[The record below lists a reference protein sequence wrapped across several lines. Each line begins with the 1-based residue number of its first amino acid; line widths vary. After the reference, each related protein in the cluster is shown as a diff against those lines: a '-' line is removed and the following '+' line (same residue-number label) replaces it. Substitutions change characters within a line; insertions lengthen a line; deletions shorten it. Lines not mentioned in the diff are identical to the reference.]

1 MNSQDPSL
9 NTPNE
14 EQEVSEASTQLR
26 SRATEAIKSS
36 NRTSTTNKHHENTS
50 SAIDSAEIKTNEQTK
65 ASDENLKPYSS
76 TNNEVKPNKMQSDE
90 NAQDKQDEAKTAE
103 NGLDEISTPPKSSSD
118 IPSASETAFKHNS
131 DENKKNTSEPND
143 SNDKSNIKPIKNIF
157 ETGML
162 YRHSIEVIDDSMMA
176 RPSISFQ
183 MKRFTL
189 KFGETIIETDS
200 SSNLFQEQKT
210 VSNEAWKVF
219 INGDKVEMRNLP
231 IPIFMSIYDFRLVV
245 ARIFMLHVSAIEISY
260 PHILYD
266 NVYDLYEQNTSIGQA
281 RFKIIVHESSQPR
294 ENGYEK
300 QVWPTY
306 SKFIERIQ
314 LMKRSDIK
322 FQASYKEFQYLMWQE
337 KNYPVDII
345 ELFNSHHTYIHEP
358 SKPVEKVS
366 DDGNPSEDEETEEKT
381 SEENT
386 LDVNQDEAE
395 TNDNEQ
401 SPNSS
406 KNKTNENSNEKKIK
420 GGNKAKSKHRAKS
433 SSTSNSISSNDSG
446 EIDWRNH
453 FQKIG
458 IHSFRLNELLNDSQ
472 DLRQYV
478 KSSYPTIKPFYELQP
493 YKNSCTFLINA
504 QIDDHLRLF
513 QLGVLENGNVQ
524 FIFKITSIMMTFD
537 EIKSKLDKWMSKHGY
552 KILEALYLDE
562 FVYDPKFKLENYH
575 MDFINCSSTVFIPTK
590 GKGKSIP
597 NVSKIVDMPG
607 FTQIFATKSSFR
619 FTTPQFLSKSSL
631 LLFNMMSVLENYLT
645 LNSNLRYANKL
656 QINQADDVFYT
667 YIDNVSS
674 YEQSCLI
681 YLFILGILN
690 LTDEVKVSNTSDDLL
705 ANLRRITGK
714 QKLTMLKELDPITFG
729 NRFLQSGESDYSQL
743 VQSNDQRPCI
753 LSKSEYDHL
762 KLRYPDRVLNLEN
775 QSTHARMYLACPYD
789 KFPISNYHSMPGQL
803 CVVKCTM
810 KFTSTHQFS
819 FCDQI
824 LGGQGNK
831 KALMNKF
838 RSNTIVIFGTAI
850 APGRKC
856 LLPTELFNLF
866 VDYVLQKGE
875 PGNPYYHIDKKYGK
889 KAFIIERDEKKSSYK
904 ILTEFDPGF
913 DHVLVITVTDSPD
926 WFVAVNSTNNEPLT
940 FNEKTENAFLRTIIE
955 KSKHSEEIQIFINFI
970 EQIIDH
976 KFGNQT
982 PLQALQELIKM
993 KVQFICLSL
1002 SEIVVAIIYKGK
1014 VWFTPH
1020 LFNPGVEKMD
1030 IGRAVEKLVDLP
1042 TFKDLKPEGITE
1054 LYQNYIDGKICAA
1067 KYFNTIVLI
1076 KPEKIKANTW
1086 PTTYID
1092 LLPFIF
1098 NLYGLQKEP
1107 LTKSVIRL
1115 ESLAIN
1121 QLLTKFL
1128 RVCTQLGWEKDR
1140 KRQLLDIMKP
1150 FHSSKNQI
1158 EYLGSTDIVSWR
1170 RSKFHLDFLL
1180 DMTDE
1185 SILRQINEDIMKS
1198 IQLKYDVKNEYFYRG
1213 NIY

>member
-1 MNSQDPSL
+1 MKCQDPSL
-9 NTPNE
+9 NSPNE
-14 EQEVSEASTQLR
+14 EQQASEASTQLR
-26 SRATEAIKSS
+26 SRAIEAIKDISTEEIVKSS
-36 NRTSTTNKHHENTS
+36 NRASTVSKHHENTS
-50 SAIDSAEIKTNEQTK
+50 SAIDSAKIKTNE
-65 ASDENLKPYSS
+65 NLKPSSS
-76 TNNEVKPNKMQSDE
+76 TNNEVKPNDVQSDE
-90 NAQDKQDEAKTAE
+90 NAQDKHDEAKTGE
-103 NGLDEISTPPKSSSD
+103 NGLDEISTPKSSSD
-118 IPSASETAFKHNS
+118 IPSASEAASKHIS
-131 DENKKNTSEPND
+131 DKNKKNTNEQNT

-157 ETGML
+157 ETGLL
-162 YRHSIEVIDDSMMA
+162 YRHSIEVIDDFMMA
-176 RPSISFQ
+176 RPNMSFQ

-189 KFGETIIETDS
+189 KFGETIMETVS
-200 SSNLFQEQKT
+200 SSNLFQEQKF

-219 INGDKVEMRNLP
+219 INGNKVEMRNLP
-231 IPIFMSIYDFRLVV
+231 IPIFMSIYDFKLVI

-260 PHILYD
+260 PKILYD

-281 RFKIIVHESSQPR
+281 HFKIIVHESSQPR

-300 QVWPTY
+300 QVWSTY
-306 SKFIERIQ
+306 SKFIERLQ

-345 ELFNSHHTYIHEP
+345 ELFNCHHTYIHEP
-358 SKPVEKVS
+358 PKPIEKVS
-366 DDGNPSEDEETEEKT
+366 NEDEETEENT
-381 SEENT
+381 S
-386 LDVNQDEAE
+386 DVNQEEAE

-401 SPNSS
+401 TPNSV
-406 KNKTNENSNEKKIK
+406 KTKTNEKKIK
-420 GGNKAKSKHRAKS
+420 GGNKTKSKHKTMS
-433 SSTSNSISSNDSG
+433 SSNDSDK
-446 EIDWRNH
+446 IDWRNH

-524 FIFKITSIMMTFD
+524 FIFKITSIMMTFE
-537 EIKSKLDKWMSKHGY
+537 EIKSKLDKWMTKHGS

-562 FVYDPKFKLENYH
+562 FVYDPKFQLKNYH
-575 MDFINCSSTVFIPTK
+575 IDFLNCSSTVFIPTK

-631 LLFNMMSVLENYLT
+631 LLFNMMSVLENYLS

-667 YIDNVSS
+667 YIDNASS

-690 LTDEVKVSNTSDDLL
+690 LTDDAKVSNTSDDLL

-714 QKLTMLKELDPITFG
+714 QKLSMLKELDPITFG
-729 NRFLQSGESDYSQL
+729 NRYLQSGESDYSQL
-743 VQSNDQRPCI
+743 VQSNEQRPCI
-753 LSKSEYDHL
+753 LSKAEYDHL

-789 KFPISNYHSMPGQL
+789 QFPISNYHSMPGQL

-819 FCDQI
+819 FCDQT
-824 LGGQGNK
+824 LGGQGNE

-838 RSNTIVIFGTAI
+838 QSNTIVIFGTAI

-889 KAFIIERDEKKSSYK
+889 KAFIIERDEKTSSYK

-955 KSKHSEEIQIFINFI
+955 KSKHSEEIQTFINFV
-970 EQIIDH
+970 EHIIDH

-982 PLQALQELIKM
+982 ALQALHELIKM
-993 KVQFICLSL
+993 KVQFICLSH

-1030 IGRAVEKLVDLP
+1030 IGRAVEKLTDLP

-1054 LYQNYIDGKICAA
+1054 LYQNYIDRKMCAVR
-1067 KYFNTIVLI
+1067 YFNSIVLI
-1076 KPEKIKANTW
+1076 KPEKIKANSW

-1140 KRQLLDIMKP
+1140 KRQLLEIMKP

-1170 RSKFHLDFLL
+1170 RSKFHLEFLL

>member
-1 MNSQDPSL
+1 MKCRDPSL
-9 NTPNE
+9 NSPNE
-14 EQEVSEASTQLR
+14 EQQVSEASTQLR
-26 SRATEAIKSS
+26 SRAIEAIKDLSTEETIKSS
-36 NRTSTTNKHHENTS
+36 NEASTANKHHENAS
-50 SAIDSAEIKTNEQTK
+50 SAIDSAKIKTN
-65 ASDENLKPYSS
+65 ENLKPYSS
-76 TNNEVKPNKMQSDE
+76 SNNEAKPNDVQSDE
-90 NAQDKQDEAKTAE
+90 NVQDKQDEAKT
-103 NGLDEISTPPKSSSD
+103 GEISTPKSSSD
-118 IPSASETAFKHNS
+118 IPSASETASKHIS
-131 DENKKNTSEPND
+131 DENKKNTNEQNT

-157 ETGML
+157 ETGLL

-176 RPSISFQ
+176 RPNMTFQ

-189 KFGETIIETDS
+189 KFGETIMETVS
-200 SSNLFQEQKT
+200 SSNLFQEQKF

-219 INGDKVEMRNLP
+219 INGNKVEMRNLP
-231 IPIFMSIYDFRLVV
+231 IPIFMSIYDFKLVV

-260 PHILYD
+260 PKILYD

-281 RFKIIVHESSQPR
+281 QFKIIVHESSQPR

-300 QVWPTY
+300 QVWSTY
-306 SKFIERIQ
+306 SKFIELVQ
-314 LMKRSDIK
+314 LMKRTDIK

-345 ELFNSHHTYIHEP
+345 ELFNCHHTYIHEP

-366 DDGNPSEDEETEEKT
+366 NADEETEEKT
-381 SEENT
+381 SDENIP
-386 LDVNQDEAE
+386 DANQDEAE

-401 SPNSS
+401 TPNSA
-406 KNKTNENSNEKKIK
+406 KNKTNEKKIK
-420 GGNKAKSKHRAKS
+420 CGSKAKF
-433 SSTSNSISSNDSG
+433 SSNDSD

-537 EIKSKLDKWMSKHGY
+537 EIKSKLDKWMSKHGS

-562 FVYDPKFKLENYH
+562 FVYDPKFQLKNYH
-575 MDFINCSSTVFIPTK
+575 IDFLNCSSTVFIPTK

-631 LLFNMMSVLENYLT
+631 LLFNMMSVLENYLS

-690 LTDEVKVSNTSDDLL
+690 LTDDAKVSNASDDLL
-705 ANLRRITGK
+705 VNLRRITGK
-714 QKLTMLKELDPITFG
+714 QKLSMLKELDPITFG
-729 NRFLQSGESDYSQL
+729 NRYLQSGESDYSQL
-743 VQSNDQRPCI
+743 VQSNEQRPCI
-753 LSKSEYDHL
+753 LSKAEYDHL

-789 KFPISNYHSMPGQL
+789 QFPISNYHSMPGQL

-819 FCDQI
+819 FCDQT
-824 LGGQGNK
+824 LGGQGNE

-838 RSNTIVIFGTAI
+838 QSNTIVIFGTAI

-889 KAFIIERDEKKSSYK
+889 KAFIIERDEKTSSYK

-913 DHVLVITVTDSPD
+913 DHVLVITVADSPD

-955 KSKHSEEIQIFINFI
+955 KSKHSEEIQIFINFVEHII
-970 EQIIDH
+970 EH

-982 PLQALQELIKM
+982 ALQALQELIKM

-1030 IGRAVEKLVDLP
+1030 IGRAVEKLTDLP

-1054 LYQNYIDGKICAA
+1054 LYQNYIDGKICAV
-1067 KYFNTIVLI
+1067 KYFKTIVLI

-1140 KRQLLDIMKP
+1140 KRQLLEIMKP

-1170 RSKFHLDFLL
+1170 RSKFHLEFLL

>member
-1 MNSQDPSL
+1 MKCQDPSL

-14 EQEVSEASTQLR
+14 EQQVSGASTQLR
-26 SRATEAIKSS
+26 SRAIEAIKDISTEETIKSS
-36 NRTSTTNKHHENTS
+36 NEASTANKHHENTS
-50 SAIDSAEIKTNEQTK
+50 TVIDSAKIKTNEQTN
-65 ASDENLKPYSS
+65 ASNENPNPYSS
-76 TNNEVKPNKMQSDE
+76 TNNEAKPNDVQSDE
-90 NAQDKQDEAKTAE
+90 NTQDKQDEAKT
-103 NGLDEISTPPKSSSD
+103 GEIPAPKSSSD
-118 IPSASETAFKHNS
+118 TPSASETASKPNS
-131 DENKKNTSEPND
+131 DEPNA

-157 ETGML
+157 ETGLL

-176 RPSISFQ
+176 RPNMSFQ

-189 KFGETIIETDS
+189 KFGETIMETVS
-200 SSNLFQEQKT
+200 SSNLFQEQKF

-219 INGDKVEMRNLP
+219 INGNKVEMRNLP
-231 IPIFMSIYDFRLVV
+231 IPIFMSIYDFKLVI

-260 PHILYD
+260 PNILYD

-281 RFKIIVHESSQPR
+281 QFKIIVHESSQPR

-300 QVWPTY
+300 QVWSTY
-306 SKFIERIQ
+306 SKFIERLQ

-345 ELFNSHHTYIHEP
+345 ELFNCHHTYIHEP

-366 DDGNPSEDEETEEKT
+366 NEETEE
-381 SEENT
+381 NAP
-386 LDVNQDEAE
+386 DVNQDEAE

-401 SPNSS
+401 SPNSA
-406 KNKTNENSNEKKIK
+406 KNKTNDKKIK
-420 GGNKAKSKHRAKS
+420 DESKVKSKHKVKS
-433 SSTSNSISSNDSG
+433 SSNDSDK
-446 EIDWRNH
+446 IDWRNH

-537 EIKSKLDKWMSKHGY
+537 EIKSKLDKWMSKHGS

-562 FVYDPKFKLENYH
+562 FVYDPKFQLKNYH
-575 MDFINCSSTVFIPTK
+575 IDFLNCSSTVFIPTK

-631 LLFNMMSVLENYLT
+631 LLFNMMSVLENYLS

-690 LTDEVKVSNTSDDLL
+690 LTDDVKVSNASDDLL

-714 QKLTMLKELDPITFG
+714 QKLSMLKELDPITFG
-729 NRFLQSGESDYSQL
+729 NRYLQSGESDYSQL
-743 VQSNDQRPCI
+743 VQSNEQRPCI
-753 LSKSEYDHL
+753 LSKAEYDHL

-789 KFPISNYHSMPGQL
+789 QFPISNYHSMPGQL

-819 FCDQI
+819 FCDQT
-824 LGGQGNK
+824 LGGQGNE

-838 RSNTIVIFGTAI
+838 QSNTIVIFGTAI

-856 LLPTELFNLF
+856 LFPTELFNLF

-889 KAFIIERDEKKSSYK
+889 KAFIIERDEKTSSYK

-913 DHVLVITVTDSPD
+913 DHVLVITVADSPD

-955 KSKHSEEIQIFINFI
+955 KSKHSEEIQIFINFV
-970 EQIIDH
+970 EHIIDH

-982 PLQALQELIKM
+982 ALQALQELIKM

-1020 LFNPGVEKMD
+1020 LFNPGVDKMD
-1030 IGRAVEKLVDLP
+1030 IGRAVEKLTDLP

-1054 LYQNYIDGKICAA
+1054 LYQNYIDGKICAV
-1067 KYFNTIVLI
+1067 KYFKTIVLI
-1076 KPEKIKANTW
+1076 KPEKIEANTW

-1140 KRQLLDIMKP
+1140 KRQLLEIMKP

-1170 RSKFHLDFLL
+1170 RSKFHLEFLL

>member
-1 MNSQDPSL
+1 MKCQDPSL
-9 NTPNE
+9 NSPNE
-14 EQEVSEASTQLR
+14 EQQVSEASTQLR
-26 SRATEAIKSS
+26 SHAIEAIKDLSTEETIKSS
-36 NRTSTTNKHHENTS
+36 NEAST
-50 SAIDSAEIKTNEQTK
+50 AIDSAKIKTN
-65 ASDENLKPYSS
+65 ENLKPYSS
-76 TNNEVKPNKMQSDE
+76 SNNEAKPNDVQSDE
-90 NAQDKQDEAKTAE
+90 NVQDKHDEAKTGE
-103 NGLDEISTPPKSSSD
+103 NGLDEISTPKSSSD
-118 IPSASETAFKHNS
+118 IPSASEAASKHIS
-131 DENKKNTSEPND
+131 DENKKNTNEQNT

-157 ETGML
+157 ETGLL

-176 RPSISFQ
+176 RPNMTFQ

-189 KFGETIIETDS
+189 KFGETIMETVS
-200 SSNLFQEQKT
+200 SSNLFQEQKF

-219 INGDKVEMRNLP
+219 INGNKVEMRNLP
-231 IPIFMSIYDFRLVV
+231 IPIFMSIYDFKLVV

-260 PHILYD
+260 PKILYD

-281 RFKIIVHESSQPR
+281 QFKIIVHESSQPR

-300 QVWPTY
+300 QVWSTY
-306 SKFIERIQ
+306 SKFIELVQ
-314 LMKRSDIK
+314 LMKRTDIK

-345 ELFNSHHTYIHEP
+345 ELFNCHHTYIHEP

-366 DDGNPSEDEETEEKT
+366 NADEETEEKT
-381 SEENT
+381 SDENAP
-386 LDVNQDEAE
+386 DDNRDEAE

-401 SPNSS
+401 TPNSA
-406 KNKTNENSNEKKIK
+406 KNKTNEKKIK
-420 GGNKAKSKHRAKS
+420 CGSKVKSKHKAKS
-433 SSTSNSISSNDSG
+433 SSTPNTISSNDSD

-537 EIKSKLDKWMSKHGY
+537 EIKSKLDKWMSKHGS

-562 FVYDPKFKLENYH
+562 FVYDPKFQLKNYH
-575 MDFINCSSTVFIPTK
+575 IDFLNCSSTVFIPTK

-631 LLFNMMSVLENYLT
+631 LLFNMMSVLENYLL

-690 LTDEVKVSNTSDDLL
+690 LTDDAKVSNTSDDLL
-705 ANLRRITGK
+705 VNLRRITGK
-714 QKLTMLKELDPITFG
+714 QKLSMLKELDPITFG
-729 NRFLQSGESDYSQL
+729 NRYLQSGESDYSQL
-743 VQSNDQRPCI
+743 VQSNEQRPCI
-753 LSKSEYDHL
+753 LSKAEYDHL

-789 KFPISNYHSMPGQL
+789 QFPISNYHSMPGQL

-819 FCDQI
+819 FCDQT
-824 LGGQGNK
+824 LGGQGNE

-838 RSNTIVIFGTAI
+838 QSNTIVIFGTAI

-889 KAFIIERDEKKSSYK
+889 KAFIIERDEKTSSYK

-913 DHVLVITVTDSPD
+913 DHVLVITVADSPD

-955 KSKHSEEIQIFINFI
+955 KSKHSEEIQIFINFV
-970 EQIIDH
+970 EHIIDH

-982 PLQALQELIKM
+982 ALQALQELIKM

-1030 IGRAVEKLVDLP
+1030 IGRAVEKLTDLP

-1054 LYQNYIDGKICAA
+1054 LYQNYIDGKICAV
-1067 KYFNTIVLI
+1067 KYFKTIVLI
-1076 KPEKIKANTW
+1076 KPEKIKANIW

-1140 KRQLLDIMKP
+1140 KRQLLEIMKP

-1170 RSKFHLDFLL
+1170 RSKFHLEFLL

>member
-1 MNSQDPSL
+1 MKSQDPGL
-9 NTPNE
+9 NIISTDPSKLDEIKKNE
-14 EQEVSEASTQLR
+14 VEASNDDKDQEK
-26 SRATEAIKSS
+26 A
-36 NRTSTTNKHHENTS
+36 S
-50 SAIDSAEIKTNEQTK
+50 SAVGSAEIETNDKAK
-65 ASDENLKPYSS
+65 ASSEVPNASS
-76 TNNEVKPNKMQSDE
+76 HEVKTTSNDVQTGEK
-90 NAQDKQDEAKTAE
+90 AQNNQDEAKTSE
-103 NGLDEISTPPKSSSD
+103 NGLDENIATSKPSNDISSPSPDFPKS
-118 IPSASETAFKHNS
+118 NS
-131 DENKKNTSEPND
+131 DEIKKNSNETII
-143 SNDKSNIKPIKNIF
+143 SNDKPNPKPIKNIF
-157 ETGML
+157 ETGLL
-162 YRHSIEVIDDSMMA
+162 YRHSIEVVDDSMMA
-176 RPSISFQ
+176 RPNMYFQ

-189 KFGETIIETDS
+189 KFGENITETAS
-200 SSNLFQEQKT
+200 SSNLFQEQKS

-219 INGDKVEMRNLP
+219 INGNKVEMRNLP
-231 IPIFMSIYDFRLVV
+231 IPIFMSIYDFKLVV
-245 ARIFMLHVSAIEISY
+245 ARIFMLHVSAIELSY
-260 PHILYD
+260 PNILYD

-281 RFKIIVHESSQPR
+281 QFKIIVHETSQPR

-300 QVWPTY
+300 QVWPVY
-306 SKFIERIQ
+306 SKFIERVQ

-322 FQASYKEFQYLMWQE
+322 FQACYKEFQYLMWQE
-337 KNYPVDII
+337 KNCPVDII
-345 ELFNSHHTYIHEP
+345 ELFNCHHTSIHEP
-358 SKPVEKVS
+358 SKSSEKVS
-366 DDGNPSEDEETEEKT
+366 GDEETEEKLSDENSANT
-381 SEENT
+381 STDE
-386 LDVNQDEAE
+386 VNASSNAE
-395 TNDNEQ
+395 TSNAMKGQ
-401 SPNSS
+401 
-406 KNKTNENSNEKKIK
+406 TNESTNDKKVK
-420 GGNKAKSKHRAKS
+420 GGCKAKSKLKTKPSDEHKA
-433 SSTSNSISSNDSG
+433 SNSY

-458 IHSFRLNELLNDSQ
+458 LHSFRLNELLNDSQ
-472 DLRQYV
+472 DLHQYV

-524 FIFKITSIMMTFD
+524 FIFKITSILMTFND
-537 EIKSKLDKWMSKHGY
+537 IKSKLDKWMSKHGM

-562 FVYDPKFKLENYH
+562 FVYDPKFQLKNYH
-575 MDFINCSSTVFIPTK
+575 IDFLNCSSTVFIPTK

-631 LLFNMMSVLENYLT
+631 LMFNMMSVLENYLS
-645 LNSNLRYANKL
+645 LNNNLRYANKL

-690 LTDEVKVSNTSDDLL
+690 LTDEVKISSTSNDIL

-714 QKLTMLKELDPITFG
+714 QKLSMLKELDPITFG
-729 NRFLQSGESDYSQL
+729 NRYLQSGESDYSQL
-743 VQSNDQRPCI
+743 VQSNAQRPCI
-753 LSKSEYDHL
+753 ISKDEYDHL
-762 KLRYPDRVLNLEN
+762 KEKYPDRVLNLEN
-775 QSTHARMYLACPYD
+775 QSTHDRMYLVCPYD
-789 KFPISNYHSMPGQL
+789 QFPISNYHSMPGQL

-810 KFTSTHQFS
+810 KFTSAHQFS
-819 FCDQI
+819 FCDQT
-824 LGGQGNK
+824 LGGLGNE

-838 RSNTIVIFGTAI
+838 QSNTIVIFGTAI

-889 KAFIIERDEKKSSYK
+889 KAFIIERDEKTSSYK

-913 DHVLVITVTDSPD
+913 DHVLVIAVTDSPD

-955 KSKHSEEIQIFINFI
+955 KSKHSEEIRIFMNFV
-970 EQIIDH
+970 EHIIDH
-976 KFGNQT
+976 KFGNQSA
-982 PLQALQELIKM
+982 LQALHELIKM
-993 KVQFICLSL
+993 KVQFICLSF

-1020 LFNPGVEKMD
+1020 LFNPGVEKID
-1030 IGRAVEKLVDLP
+1030 IARAIKYLSNLP
-1042 TFKDLKPEGITE
+1042 SFKDLKPEGITE
-1054 LYQNYIDGKICAA
+1054 LYQNYINEKICAA
-1067 KYFNTIVLI
+1067 KYFGTIVLI
-1076 KPEKIKANTW
+1076 KPAKIKANAW

-1098 NLYGLQKEP
+1098 NLYGLRKEP

-1140 KRQLLDIMKP
+1140 KHQFLEILKS
-1150 FHSSKNQI
+1150 FHSNKNQI

-1170 RSKFHLDFLL
+1170 RSKFHLEFLL

-1185 SILRQINEDIMKS
+1185 SILRQINDDIMKS

>member
-1 MNSQDPSL
+1 MKSQDPSL

-14 EQEVSEASTQLR
+14 EQHVSEASI
-26 SRATEAIKSS
+26 ESS
-36 NRTSTTNKHHENTS
+36 NEAS
-50 SAIDSAEIKTNEQTK
+50 SAIDSAQTN
-65 ASDENLKPYSS
+65 ASGEK
-76 TNNEVKPNKMQSDE
+76 TNNEAQSD
-90 NAQDKQDEAKTAE
+90 
-103 NGLDEISTPPKSSSD
+103 G
-118 IPSASETAFKHNS
+118 NS
-131 DENKKNTSEPND
+131 NV
-143 SNDKSNIKPIKNIF
+143 KPIKNIF
-157 ETGML
+157 ETGLL

-176 RPSISFQ
+176 RPSMSFQ

-189 KFGETIIETDS
+189 KFGETIMETVS
-200 SSNLFQEQKT
+200 SSNLFQEQKS
-210 VSNEAWKVF
+210 VSNEEWKAF
-219 INGDKVEMRNLP
+219 IDGNKVEMRNLP
-231 IPIFMSIYDFRLVV
+231 IPIFMSIYDFKLVV

-260 PHILYD
+260 PNILYD

-281 RFKIIVHESSQPR
+281 QFKIIVHESSQPR

-300 QVWPTY
+300 QVWSTY
-306 SKFIERIQ
+306 SKFIERVQ

-345 ELFNSHHTYIHEP
+345 ELFNCHHTYIHTP
-358 SKPVEKVS
+358 DSAK
-366 DDGNPSEDEETEEKT
+366 DKT
-381 SEENT
+381 
-386 LDVNQDEAE
+386 
-395 TNDNEQ
+395 
-401 SPNSS
+401 
-406 KNKTNENSNEKKIK
+406 NEKKIK
-420 GGNKAKSKHRAKS
+420 GGSKAKSSA
-433 SSTSNSISSNDSG
+433 NDSD
-446 EIDWRNH
+446 EFDWRNH

-537 EIKSKLDKWMSKHGY
+537 EIKSKLDKWMSKHGS

-562 FVYDPKFKLENYH
+562 FVYDPKFQLKNYH
-575 MDFINCSSTVFIPTK
+575 IDFLNCSSTVFIPTK

-667 YIDNVSS
+667 YIDNASS

-714 QKLTMLKELDPITFG
+714 QKLSMLKELDPITFG
-729 NRFLQSGESDYSQL
+729 NRYLQSGESDYSQL

-753 LSKSEYDHL
+753 ISKAEYDHL

-789 KFPISNYHSMPGQL
+789 QFPISNYHSMPGQL

-819 FCDQI
+819 FCDQT
-824 LGGQGNK
+824 LGGQGNE

-838 RSNTIVIFGTAI
+838 QSNTIVIFGTAI

-889 KAFIIERDEKKSSYK
+889 KAFIIERDEKTSSYK

-913 DHVLVITVTDSPD
+913 DHVLVITVTGSPD

-955 KSKHSEEIQIFINFI
+955 KSKHSEEIQVFMNFI
-970 EQIIDH
+970 EHIIDH

-982 PLQALQELIKM
+982 ALQALQELIKM
-993 KVQFICLSL
+993 KVQFICLSF

-1030 IGRAVEKLVDLP
+1030 IGRAIEKLSDLP
-1042 TFKDLKPEGITE
+1042 SFKDLKHEGITE
-1054 LYQNYIDGKICAA
+1054 LYQNYIDKKICAA

-1098 NLYGLQKEP
+1098 NLYGLRKEP

-1140 KRQLLDIMKP
+1140 KRQLLEIMKP
-1150 FHSSKNQI
+1150 FHSNKNQI
-1158 EYLGSTDIVSWR
+1158 EYLGSTDVVSWR
-1170 RSKFHLDFLL
+1170 RSKFHLEFLL

-1185 SILRQINEDIMKS
+1185 SILRQINEDVMKS
-1198 IQLKYDVKNEYFYRG
+1198 VQLKYDVRNEYFYRG

>member
-1 MNSQDPSL
+1 MKSQDPGL

-14 EQEVSEASTQLR
+14 EQHTSEASAQ
-26 SRATEAIKSS
+26 
-36 NRTSTTNKHHENTS
+36 TN
-50 SAIDSAEIKTNEQTK
+50 
-65 ASDENLKPYSS
+65 ASG
-76 TNNEVKPNKMQSDE
+76 
-90 NAQDKQDEAKTAE
+90 E
-103 NGLDEISTPPKSSSD
+103 NGLDEVSSK
-118 IPSASETAFKHNS
+118 PNS
-131 DENKKNTSEPND
+131 DDN
-143 SNDKSNIKPIKNIF
+143 SNVKPIKNIF
-157 ETGML
+157 ETGLL

-176 RPSISFQ
+176 RPSMSFQ

-189 KFGETIIETDS
+189 KFGETIMETVS
-200 SSNLFQEQKT
+200 SSNLFQEQKS
-210 VSNEAWKVF
+210 VSNEEWKAF
-219 INGDKVEMRNLP
+219 INGNKVEMRNLP
-231 IPIFMSIYDFRLVV
+231 IPIFMSIYDFKLVV

-260 PHILYD
+260 PNILYD

-281 RFKIIVHESSQPR
+281 QFKIIVHESSQPR

-300 QVWPTY
+300 QVWSTY
-306 SKFIERIQ
+306 SKFIERVQ
-314 LMKRSDIK
+314 LMKRSDIR

-345 ELFNSHHTYIHEP
+345 ELFNCHHTYIHAP
-358 SKPVEKVS
+358 SKPVEQAPDSAK
-366 DDGNPSEDEETEEKT
+366 DKT
-381 SEENT
+381 
-386 LDVNQDEAE
+386 
-395 TNDNEQ
+395 
-401 SPNSS
+401 
-406 KNKTNENSNEKKIK
+406 NEKKIK
-420 GGNKAKSKHRAKS
+420 GGSKAKSSA
-433 SSTSNSISSNDSG
+433 NDSD
-446 EIDWRNH
+446 EFDWRNH

-537 EIKSKLDKWMSKHGY
+537 EIKSKLDKWMSKHGS

-562 FVYDPKFKLENYH
+562 FVYDPKFQLKNYH
-575 MDFINCSSTVFIPTK
+575 IDFLNCSSTVFIPTK

-631 LLFNMMSVLENYLT
+631 LMFNMMSVLENYLT

-667 YIDNVSS
+667 YIDNASS

-714 QKLTMLKELDPITFG
+714 QKLSMLKELDPITFG
-729 NRFLQSGESDYSQL
+729 NRYLQSGESDYSQL
-743 VQSNDQRPCI
+743 VQSNGQRPCI
-753 LSKSEYDHL
+753 ISKAEYDHL

-789 KFPISNYHSMPGQL
+789 QFPISNYHSMPGQL

-819 FCDQI
+819 FCDQT
-824 LGGQGNK
+824 LGGQGNE

-838 RSNTIVIFGTAI
+838 QSNTIVIFGTAI

-889 KAFIIERDEKKSSYK
+889 KAFIIERDEKTSSYK

-913 DHVLVITVTDSPD
+913 DHVLVITVTGSPD

-955 KSKHSEEIQIFINFI
+955 KSKHSEEIQTFINFI
-970 EQIIDH
+970 EHIIDH

-982 PLQALQELIKM
+982 ALQALQELIKM
-993 KVQFICLSL
+993 KVQFICLSF

-1030 IGRAVEKLVDLP
+1030 IGRAIEKLSDLP
-1042 TFKDLKPEGITE
+1042 SFKDLKHEGITE
-1054 LYQNYIDGKICAA
+1054 LYQNYIDKKICAA

-1098 NLYGLQKEP
+1098 NLYGLRKEP

-1140 KRQLLDIMKP
+1140 KRQLLEIMKP
-1150 FHSSKNQI
+1150 FHSNKNQI
-1158 EYLGSTDIVSWR
+1158 EYLGSTDVVSWR
-1170 RSKFHLDFLL
+1170 RSKFHLEFLL

-1185 SILRQINEDIMKS
+1185 SILRQINEDVMKS
-1198 IQLKYDVKNEYFYRG
+1198 IQLKYDVRNEYFYRG

>member
-1 MNSQDPSL
+1 MKCQDPSL

-14 EQEVSEASTQLR
+14 EQQVSEASTQLR
-26 SRATEAIKSS
+26 SRAIEAIKDLSTEETIKSS
-36 NRTSTTNKHHENTS
+36 NEASTANKHHENAS
-50 SAIDSAEIKTNEQTK
+50 SAIDSAKIKTN
-65 ASDENLKPYSS
+65 ENLKPYSS
-76 TNNEVKPNKMQSDE
+76 SNNEAKPNDVQSDE
-90 NAQDKQDEAKTAE
+90 NVQDKQDEAKT
-103 NGLDEISTPPKSSSD
+103 GEISTPKSSSD
-118 IPSASETAFKHNS
+118 TPSASETASKHIS
-131 DENKKNTSEPND
+131 DENKKNTNEQNT

-157 ETGML
+157 ETGLL

-176 RPSISFQ
+176 RPNMTFQ

-189 KFGETIIETDS
+189 KFGETIMETVS
-200 SSNLFQEQKT
+200 SSNLFQEQKF

-219 INGDKVEMRNLP
+219 INGNKVEMRNLP
-231 IPIFMSIYDFRLVV
+231 IPIFMSIYDFKLVV

-260 PHILYD
+260 PNILYD

-281 RFKIIVHESSQPR
+281 QFKIIVHESSQPR

-300 QVWPTY
+300 QVWSTY
-306 SKFIERIQ
+306 SKFIERLQ

-345 ELFNSHHTYIHEP
+345 ELFNCHHTYIHEP

-366 DDGNPSEDEETEEKT
+366 NADEETEEKT
-381 SEENT
+381 SDENIP
-386 LDVNQDEAE
+386 DVNRDEAE

-401 SPNSS
+401 SPNSA
-406 KNKTNENSNEKKIK
+406 KNKTNEKKIK
-420 GGNKAKSKHRAKS
+420 CGSKAKF
-433 SSTSNSISSNDSG
+433 SSNDSD

-537 EIKSKLDKWMSKHGY
+537 EIKSKLDKWMSKHGS

-562 FVYDPKFKLENYH
+562 FVYDPKFQLKNYH
-575 MDFINCSSTVFIPTK
+575 IDFLNCSSTVFIPTK

-631 LLFNMMSVLENYLT
+631 LLFNMMSVLENYLS

-690 LTDEVKVSNTSDDLL
+690 LTDDAKVSNTSDDLL
-705 ANLRRITGK
+705 VNLRRITGK
-714 QKLTMLKELDPITFG
+714 QKLSMLKELDPITFG
-729 NRFLQSGESDYSQL
+729 NRYLQSGESDYSQL
-743 VQSNDQRPCI
+743 VQSNEQRPCI
-753 LSKSEYDHL
+753 LSKAEYDHL

-789 KFPISNYHSMPGQL
+789 QFPISNYHSMPGQL

-819 FCDQI
+819 FCDQS
-824 LGGQGNK
+824 LGGQGNE

-838 RSNTIVIFGTAI
+838 QSNTIVIFGTAI
-850 APGRKC
+850 ATGRKC

-889 KAFIIERDEKKSSYK
+889 KAFIIERDEKTSSYK

-913 DHVLVITVTDSPD
+913 DHVLVITVADSPD

-955 KSKHSEEIQIFINFI
+955 KSKHSEEIQIFINFVEHII
-970 EQIIDH
+970 EH

-982 PLQALQELIKM
+982 ALQALQELIKM

-1030 IGRAVEKLVDLP
+1030 IGRAVEKLTDLP

-1054 LYQNYIDGKICAA
+1054 LYQNYIDGKICAV
-1067 KYFNTIVLI
+1067 KYFKTIVLI
-1076 KPEKIKANTW
+1076 KPEKIKANIW

-1140 KRQLLDIMKP
+1140 KRQLLEIMKP

-1170 RSKFHLDFLL
+1170 RSKFHLEFLL
-1180 DMTDE
+1180 DMRDE

>member
-1 MNSQDPSL
+1 MKSQDPSL
-9 NTPNE
+9 NSTNAESLNPDETKQE
-14 EQEVSEASTQLR
+14 EHEASNDDKPQEKASSTIN
-26 SRATEAIKSS
+26 SAETEINA
-36 NRTSTTNKHHENTS
+36 NVNTS
-50 SAIDSAEIKTNEQTK
+50 EHVPSVPAISDVETNSNDIKTG
-65 ASDENLKPYSS
+65 ENL
-76 TNNEVKPNKMQSDE
+76 
-90 NAQDKQDEAKTAE
+90 QDKQDEAKIIE
-103 NGLDEISTPPKSSSD
+103 NTLSKNAAPSKPVENASS
-118 IPSASETAFKHNS
+118 IETN
-131 DENKKNTSEPND
+131 ENKKSTGNTSSD
-143 SNDKSNIKPIKNIF
+143 DKANAKPIKDIF
-157 ETGML
+157 ETGLL

-176 RPSISFQ
+176 RPNMSFQ

-189 KFGETIIETDS
+189 KFGENIAETNS
-200 SSNLFQEQKT
+200 SSNLFQEQKV
-210 VSNEAWKVF
+210 VSNEAWKAF
-219 INGDKVEMRNLP
+219 INGNKVEMRNLP
-231 IPIFMSIYDFRLVV
+231 IPIFMSIYDFKLIV
-245 ARIFMLHVSAIEISY
+245 ARIFMLHVSAIELSY
-260 PHILYD
+260 PNILYD

-281 RFKIIVHESSQPR
+281 QFKIIVHETSQPR

-306 SKFIERIQ
+306 SRFIERIQ

-322 FQASYKEFQYLMWQE
+322 FQASYKEFQYLMWQD

-345 ELFNSHHTYIHEP
+345 ELFNCHHTALHEP
-358 SKPVEKVS
+358 SNAEHE
-366 DDGNPSEDEETEEKT
+366 PSNAGDQAG
-381 SEENT
+381 
-386 LDVNQDEAE
+386 DQDEASNVGDQDE
-395 TNDNEQ
+395 ASTEPND
-401 SPNSS
+401 
-406 KNKTNENSNEKKIK
+406 K
-420 GGNKAKSKHRAKS
+420 GINGGKAKLKSKPI
-433 SSTSNSISSNDSG
+433 STNNSI

-513 QLGVLENGNVQ
+513 QLGVLENGNIQ

-537 EIKSKLDKWMSKHGY
+537 EIKTKLDKWMSKHG
-552 KILEALYLDE
+552 KEILEALYLDE
-562 FVYDPKFKLENYH
+562 FVYDPKFHLQNYH
-575 MDFINCSSTVFIPTK
+575 IDFLNCSSTVFIPTK
-590 GKGKSIP
+590 GKGKSMP

-631 LLFNMMSVLENYLT
+631 LMFNMMSVLENYLS

-690 LTDEVKVSNTSDDLL
+690 LTDETKISCSADDLL

-714 QKLTMLKELDPITFG
+714 QKLSMLKDLDPITFG
-729 NRFLQSGESDYSQL
+729 NRYLQSGESDYSQL

-753 LSKSEYDHL
+753 ISKAEYDHL
-762 KLRYPDRVLNLEN
+762 KDVYPDRVLNIEN
-775 QSTHARMYLACPYD
+775 QSTHDRMYLACPYD
-789 KFPISNYHSMPGQL
+789 QFPISNFHSMPGQL

-819 FCDQI
+819 FCDQT
-824 LGGQGNK
+824 LGGLDNA
-831 KALMNKF
+831 KAMMNKF
-838 RSNTIVIFGTAI
+838 QSNTIVIFGTAI

-889 KAFIIERDEKKSSYK
+889 KAFIIERDEKTSSYK

-913 DHVLVITVTDSPD
+913 DHVLVISVTDSPD

-940 FNEKTENAFLRTIIE
+940 FNDKTDNAFLRTIIE
-955 KSKHSEEIQIFINFI
+955 KSKHSEEIQIFMNFI
-970 EQIIDH
+970 EHIVDC
-976 KFGNQT
+976 KFENQT
-982 PLQALQELIKM
+982 ALQALQELIKM
-993 KVQFICLSL
+993 KVKFICLSF

-1020 LFNPGVEKMD
+1020 LFNPGVEKVD
-1030 IGRAVEKLVDLP
+1030 IGRAVEYLSNLP
-1042 TFKDLKPEGITE
+1042 SFKDLKPEGITE
-1054 LYQNYIDGKICAA
+1054 LYQNYINGKICAA

-1076 KPEKIKANTW
+1076 KPEKIKVNSW

-1098 NLYGLQKEP
+1098 NLYGLKKEP

-1115 ESLAIN
+1115 ESLAVN

-1140 KRQLLDIMKP
+1140 KRQLLEILKP
-1150 FHSSKNQI
+1150 FHSDKNQI

-1170 RSKFHLDFLL
+1170 RSKFHLEFLL

-1198 IQLKYDVKNEYFYRG
+1198 VQLKYDVKNEYFYRG

>member
-1 MNSQDPSL
+1 MKSQDPSL

-14 EQEVSEASTQLR
+14 EQHASEAS
-26 SRATEAIKSS
+26 IKSS
-36 NRTSTTNKHHENTS
+36 NETSTANKHHENAS
-50 SAIDSAEIKTNEQTK
+50 SVIDSAIIKTNEQTN
-65 ASDENLKPYSS
+65 ASDEN
-76 TNNEVKPNKMQSDE
+76 T
-90 NAQDKQDEAKTAE
+90 QDKQDEAKTGE

-118 IPSASETAFKHNS
+118 IPSASGTVPKPNS
-131 DENKKNTSEPND
+131 DEYKKNTNEPNS
-143 SNDKSNIKPIKNIF
+143 SNGNSNVKPINNIF
-157 ETGML
+157 ETGLL

-176 RPSISFQ
+176 RPSMSFQ

-189 KFGETIIETDS
+189 KFGETIMETVS
-200 SSNLFQEQKT
+200 SSNLFQEQKS
-210 VSNEAWKVF
+210 VSNEEWKAF
-219 INGDKVEMRNLP
+219 INGNKVEMRNLP
-231 IPIFMSIYDFRLVV
+231 IPIFMSIYDFKLVV

-260 PHILYD
+260 PNILYD

-281 RFKIIVHESSQPR
+281 QFKIIVHESSQPR

-300 QVWPTY
+300 QVWSTY
-306 SKFIERIQ
+306 SKFIERVQ

-345 ELFNSHHTYIHEP
+345 ELFNCHHTYIHAP
-358 SKPVEKVS
+358 SKPVE
-366 DDGNPSEDEETEEKT
+366 NAPDER
-381 SEENT
+381 
-386 LDVNQDEAE
+386 A
-395 TNDNEQ
+395 
-401 SPNSS
+401 PNSA
-406 KNKTNENSNEKKIK
+406 KDKTNEKTIK
-420 GGNKAKSKHRAKS
+420 GGSKAKSKHKAKS
-433 SSTSNSISSNDSG
+433 SSTPNSISANDSD
-446 EIDWRNH
+446 EFDWRNH

-537 EIKSKLDKWMSKHGY
+537 EIKSKLDKWMSKHGS

-562 FVYDPKFKLENYH
+562 FVYDPKFQLKNYH
-575 MDFINCSSTVFIPTK
+575 IDFLNCSSTVFIPTK

-631 LLFNMMSVLENYLT
+631 LMFNMMSVLENYLT

-667 YIDNVSS
+667 YIDNASS

-714 QKLTMLKELDPITFG
+714 QKLSMLKELDPITFG
-729 NRFLQSGESDYSQL
+729 NRYLQSGESDYSQL

-753 LSKSEYDHL
+753 LSKAEYDHL

-789 KFPISNYHSMPGQL
+789 QFPISNYHSMPGQL

-819 FCDQI
+819 FCDQT
-824 LGGQGNK
+824 LGGQGNE

-838 RSNTIVIFGTAI
+838 QSNTIVIFGTAI

-889 KAFIIERDEKKSSYK
+889 KAFIIERDEKTSSYK

-913 DHVLVITVTDSPD
+913 DHVLVITVTGSPD

-955 KSKHSEEIQIFINFI
+955 KSKHSEEIQTFINFI
-970 EQIIDH
+970 EHIIDH

-982 PLQALQELIKM
+982 ALQALQELIKM
-993 KVQFICLSL
+993 KVQFICLSF

-1030 IGRAVEKLVDLP
+1030 IGRAIEKLSDLP
-1042 TFKDLKPEGITE
+1042 SFKDLKHEGITE
-1054 LYQNYIDGKICAA
+1054 LYQNYIDKKICAA

-1098 NLYGLQKEP
+1098 NLYGLRKEP

-1140 KRQLLDIMKP
+1140 KRQLLEIMKP

-1158 EYLGSTDIVSWR
+1158 EYLGSTDVVSWR
-1170 RSKFHLDFLL
+1170 RSKFHLEFLL

-1185 SILRQINEDIMKS
+1185 SILRQINEDVMKS
-1198 IQLKYDVKNEYFYRG
+1198 VQLKYDVRNEYFYRG

>member
-1 MNSQDPSL
+1 MKCQDPSL
-9 NTPNE
+9 NSPNE
-14 EQEVSEASTQLR
+14 EQQASEASTQLR
-26 SRATEAIKSS
+26 SRAIEAIKDISTEEIVKSS
-36 NRTSTTNKHHENTS
+36 NRASTVSKHHENTS
-50 SAIDSAEIKTNEQTK
+50 SAIDSAKIKTNE
-65 ASDENLKPYSS
+65 NLKPSSS
-76 TNNEVKPNKMQSDE
+76 TNNEVKPNDVQSDE
-90 NAQDKQDEAKTAE
+90 NAQDKHDEAKTGE
-103 NGLDEISTPPKSSSD
+103 NGLDEISTPKSSSD
-118 IPSASETAFKHNS
+118 IPSASEAASKHIS
-131 DENKKNTSEPND
+131 DKNKKNTNEQNT

-157 ETGML
+157 ETGLL
-162 YRHSIEVIDDSMMA
+162 YRHSIEVIDDFMMA
-176 RPSISFQ
+176 RPNMSFQ

-189 KFGETIIETDS
+189 KFGETIMETVS
-200 SSNLFQEQKT
+200 SSNLFQEQKF

-219 INGDKVEMRNLP
+219 INGNKVEMRNLP
-231 IPIFMSIYDFRLVV
+231 IPIFMSIYDFKLVI

-260 PHILYD
+260 PKILYD

-281 RFKIIVHESSQPR
+281 HFKIIVHESSQPR

-300 QVWPTY
+300 QVWSTY
-306 SKFIERIQ
+306 SKFIERLQ

-337 KNYPVDII
+337 KNYPADII
-345 ELFNSHHTYIHEP
+345 ELFNCHHTYIHEP
-358 SKPVEKVS
+358 SKHVEKVS
-366 DDGNPSEDEETEEKT
+366 NEETEE
-381 SEENT
+381 NT
-386 LDVNQDEAE
+386 PDVNQDEAE

-401 SPNSS
+401 TQNSA
-406 KNKTNENSNEKKIK
+406 KNKTNENSSEKKIK
-420 GGNKAKSKHRAKS
+420 GGSKAKSKHKVKS
-433 SSTSNSISSNDSG
+433 SSNDSD

-478 KSSYPTIKPFYELQP
+478 KSSYPTIKPFYELHP
-493 YKNSCTFLINA
+493 YKNSCTFLINT

-537 EIKSKLDKWMSKHGY
+537 EIKSKLDKWMSKHGS

-562 FVYDPKFKLENYH
+562 FVYDTKFQLKNYH
-575 MDFINCSSTVFIPTK
+575 IDFLNCSSTVFIPTK

-631 LLFNMMSVLENYLT
+631 LLFNMMSVLENYLS

-667 YIDNVSS
+667 YIDNASS

-690 LTDEVKVSNTSDDLL
+690 LTDDAKVSNTSDDLL

-714 QKLTMLKELDPITFG
+714 QKLSMLKELDPITFG
-729 NRFLQSGESDYSQL
+729 NRYLQSGESDYSQL
-743 VQSNDQRPCI
+743 VQSNEQRPCI
-753 LSKSEYDHL
+753 LSKAEYDHL

-789 KFPISNYHSMPGQL
+789 QFPISNYHSMPGQL

-819 FCDQI
+819 FCDQT
-824 LGGQGNK
+824 LGGQGNE

-838 RSNTIVIFGTAI
+838 QSNTIVIFGTAI

-889 KAFIIERDEKKSSYK
+889 KAFIIERDEKTSSYK

-913 DHVLVITVTDSPD
+913 DHVLVITVADSPD

-955 KSKHSEEIQIFINFI
+955 KSKHSEEIQIFINFV
-970 EQIIDH
+970 EHIIDH

-982 PLQALQELIKM
+982 ALQALHELIKM

-1020 LFNPGVEKMD
+1020 LFNPGVDKMD
-1030 IGRAVEKLVDLP
+1030 IGRAVEKITDLP
-1042 TFKDLKPEGITE
+1042 TFRDLKPEGITE
-1054 LYQNYIDGKICAA
+1054 LYQNYIDGKICAV
-1067 KYFNTIVLI
+1067 KYFKTIVLI
-1076 KPEKIKANTW
+1076 KPEKIKANIW

-1140 KRQLLDIMKP
+1140 KRQLLEIMKP

-1170 RSKFHLDFLL
+1170 RSKFHLEFLL